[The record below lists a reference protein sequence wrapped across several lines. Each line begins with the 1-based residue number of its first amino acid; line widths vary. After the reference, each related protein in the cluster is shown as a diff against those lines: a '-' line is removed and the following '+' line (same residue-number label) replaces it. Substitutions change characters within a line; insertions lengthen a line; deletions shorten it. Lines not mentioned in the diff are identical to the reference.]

1 MPDSD
6 FSALSA
12 RVADLEAQVQDLK
25 AVQDL
30 LLRLLAT
37 TRPLAALLE
46 YYGADGSKEQSLYRL
61 LDELAAGAR
70 GPKHRQPTFGPFKVR
85 LGEIFPDLRGDRQF
99 VQLLIDT
106 LKVERPAYRELHAY
120 MASHGWPVWD

>member
-1 MPDSD
+1 MSDSD
-6 FSALSA
+6 LSTRLA
-12 RVADLEAQVQDLK
+12 NLEAEIQDLK

-37 TRPLAALLE
+37 TRPLAGLLE

-61 LDELAAGAR
+61 LDELATNAR
-70 GPKHRQPTFGPFKVR
+70 GPKHRQPTFGAFKVR

-106 LKVERPAYRELHAY
+106 LKVERPAYRELHTY